1 MADARMKLDEN
12 SDEPIRRGE
21 WVDIGNE
28 FAVARVRKIWTR
40 NGERLEIMA
49 PKLGYSI
56 RLDPIELESLTRQTT
71 ETFTKFLEMTYGSG

>member
-1 MADARMKLDEN
+1 MADARTHVDEEI
-12 SDEPIRRGE
+12 DEPIRRGE
-21 WVDIGNE
+21 WVEVGNE
-28 FAVARVRKIWTR
+28 FAVVRVCKIWTR

-71 ETFTKFLEMTYGSG
+71 ETFAKFLAMTYGSV